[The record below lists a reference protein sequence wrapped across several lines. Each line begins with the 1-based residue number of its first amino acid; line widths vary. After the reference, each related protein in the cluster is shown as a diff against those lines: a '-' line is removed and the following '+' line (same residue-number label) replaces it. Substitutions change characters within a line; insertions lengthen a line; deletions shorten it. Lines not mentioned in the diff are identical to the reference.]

1 MVSSRS
7 SMAGFPQPR
16 RPASSSALDVVSRVL
31 GVATRA
37 LGWPLASISAAG
49 PADAVVILGA
59 PIRADGALSPMAEER
74 VRAGVALHRAGLA
87 PVICVVGGHC
97 PRGFEHTPAEIEGM
111 ARLVRALGV
120 PEAAIRVDRLST
132 STATNA
138 ARAAAILLPEGR
150 RRVWLVT
157 QPFHLRRARFHFRR
171 AGFDPLGWHITA
183 SVQYTRPE
191 HALRW
196 ITREYAA
203 WALALARAA
212 VASGACSAS
221 ETRT

>member
-1 MVSSRS
+1 MVSSSS

-16 RPASSSALDVVSRVL
+16 WPALTSAL

-37 LGWPLASISAAG
+37 LGWPLASISAEG
-49 PADAVVILGA
+49 PADAIVILGA
-59 PIRADGALSPMAEER
+59 PIRADGALSPMADER
-74 VRAGVALHRAGLA
+74 VRVGVELHRAGLA

-97 PRGFEHTPAEIEGM
+97 PPGHEDTPAEIEGM

-120 PEAAIRVDRLST
+120 PESALRVDRLST
-132 STATNA
+132 STVTNA

-171 AGFDPLGWHITA
+171 AGFDPLGWHIEA
-183 SVQYTRPE
+183 SVQYARPD

-196 ITREYAA
+196 IAREYAA

-212 VASGACSAS
+212 SAPRANPAR
-221 ETRT
+221 TRT